1 MRRTKALVAALTT
14 TPGGQAA
21 LRLKTAA
28 GAISAPGQVCL
39 ACRSGGADPLR
50 HTLLPLAIHP
60 DGFTCAQPDGD
71 RWFPGDELDLLGPL
85 GRGFHPPPHSGR
97 WLLAAVGLPCDALL
111 PLLHMGLDRHA
122 EVAVLAE
129 APVVLPP
136 EVEVVN
142 QLDLAADWAD
152 YIALAVSMDGLRRLE
167 TDGAYSRVRQHA
179 AIAEVL
185 LLTPLACGRGVCS
198 ACALEGRRHRMHAC
212 TDGPVFPLAEV
223 LA

>member
-14 TPGGQAA
+14 TAGGQAA
-21 LRLKTAA
+21 LRLKAAA

-39 ACRSGGADPLR
+39 ACRTGGGDPLR
-50 HTLLPLAIHP
+50 HTLLPVALHP
-60 DGFTCAQPDGD
+60 DGFTCAHPDGV

-85 GRGFHPPPHSGR
+85 GRGFHPPAHGGR
-97 WLLAAVGLPCDALL
+97 WLLAAVGLPFDTQL
-111 PLLHMGLDRHA
+111 PLLHMGLGRHA

-129 APVVLPP
+129 APMLLPP

-152 YIALAVSMDGLRRLE
+152 YIALAVSMEGLRQLE
-167 TDGAYSRVRQHA
+167 TDTAYKALKPHA

-185 LLTPLACGRGVCS
+185 LLTPLACGRGVCA
-198 ACALEGRRHRMHAC
+198 ACALEGRRHRIRAC
-212 TDGPVFPLAEV
+212 TDGLVFPLAEV
-223 LA
+223 LT

>member
-1 MRRTKALVAALTT
+1 MRRTKALVAGLTT
-14 TPGGQAA
+14 TAGSQAA

-39 ACRSGGADPLR
+39 ACRTGGGDPLR
-50 HTLLPLAIHP
+50 HTLLPVALHH
-60 DGFTCAQPDGD
+60 DGFTCAQPAGV

-85 GRGFHPPPHSGR
+85 GGGFHPPPHSGS
-97 WLLAAVGLPCDALL
+97 WLLAAVGLPFDVLR

-122 EVAVLAE
+122 EVAVLSE
-129 APVVLPP
+129 APAALPP

-142 QLDLAADWAD
+142 RLDLAADWAD
-152 YIALAVSMDGLRRLE
+152 YIALALSLEGLRQLE
-167 TDGAYSRVRQHA
+167 TAAAYTAVRQRA
-179 AIAEVL
+179 ALAEVL

-198 ACALEGRRHRMHAC
+198 VCALEGRRHRIRTC